1 VASLYSVGNM
11 WNRKRAVLVFFF
23 WNQLA
28 TMTFLNCLL
37 RSSQLLYIFSN
48 RLVPSVLLF
57 GFLDVGEVE
66 TCGTVVPTV
75 SDVGVFNFLFRGLL
89 DLIFWED
96 CSHAIIARASFC
108 WLWHWVIEGSGCNGC
123 MEESNVVVDG
133 DNNGFVGDVGCI
145 LTRHEA
151 SPVEVDVMLSFVDK
165 GGKEV
170 KVIVGGMSLDEDDS
184 IVCSKS
190 EYSGGG
196 EPMVAKVGVLL
207 RGGLGRV
214 GRHGWGWSSESRVLI
229 LVGCCSNS
237 ASNSGAL
244 RSSMLTHESWA
255 SEYPFQQMR
264 YCFFF
269 QRPKVLSL
277 RICST
282 SHSGSPSMMSGGGSM
297 KLGLC
302 MSVSLYGVMSDAW
315 KTSWIFQ

>member
-1 VASLYSVGNM
+1 M
-11 WNRKRAVLVFFF
+11 WSKKRAVSALFFL
-23 WNQLA
+23 NQLA
-28 TMTFLNCLL
+28 MVMFLNCLL
-37 RSSQLLYIFSN
+37 HVSQWSYIFSN
-48 RLVPSVLLF
+48 RLVPSVLLL
-57 GFLDVGEVE
+57 GFLDIGEVK
-66 TCGTVVPTV
+66 TCGAVVSAI
-75 SDVGVFNFLFRGLL
+75 SDAGGGVGVFDFLFGGLL
-89 DLIFWED
+89 DFVFQEYS
-96 CSHAIIARASFC
+96 SHATIARASFC
-108 WLWHWVIEGSGCNGC
+108 RLWHWVMEGSGCDGC
-123 MEESNVVVDG
+123 VEESDVVVDR

-145 LTRHEA
+145 LSRHEA
-151 SPVEVDVMLSFVDK
+151 SPVEVDVVLSLIDE

-170 KVIVGGMSLDEDDS
+170 EVVVSGVGSDKDNA

-244 RSSMLTHESWA
+244 RSLMLTHESWA
-255 SEYPFQQMR
+255 GEYPFQWMR

-302 MSVSLYGVMSDAW
+302 MSVSLYGVMSDTW

>member
-1 VASLYSVGNM
+1 M
-11 WNRKRAVLVFFF
+11 WSRKRAVLALFFR
-23 WNQLA
+23 NQLV
-28 TMTFLNCLL
+28 TVMFLNCLL
-37 RSSQLLYIFSN
+37 RFSQLLYIFSN
-48 RLVPSVLLF
+48 RLVPSVLLL
-57 GFLDVGEVE
+57 GFLDVREVE
-66 TCGTVVPTV
+66 TCRAVVSAI
-75 SDVGVFNFLFRGLL
+75 SDVGGGVGVLDFLFRGLL

-108 WLWHWVIEGSGCNGC
+108 RLWHWVMEGSGCDGHV
-123 MEESNVVVDG
+123 EESDVVVDG
-133 DNNGFVGDVGCI
+133 DDDGFVGDVGCVFSG
-145 LTRHEA
+145 HEA
-151 SPVEVDVMLSFVDK
+151 SPVKVDVMLPLIDK
-165 GGKEV
+165 GGEEV
-170 KVIVGGMSLDEDDS
+170 EVIVGGVGLDKDNA

-196 EPMVAKVGVLL
+196 EPMVTKVGVLL
-207 RGGLGRV
+207 GGV
-214 GRHGWGWSSESRVLI
+214 GRHGDGGWSSEGRVLI
-229 LVGCCSNS
+229 LAGCCSNS

-244 RSSMLTHESWA
+244 RSLMLTHESWA
-255 SEYPFQQMR
+255 GEYPFQRIR

-297 KLGLC
+297 KLGPC